1 MVVDPR
7 TGEVITPQTHR
18 DMYRLDAIKNSDVWD
33 DKTIKAEYNRLRR
46 IANSR
51 LERLSKSEFSNS
63 EYLKQFK
70 GGFKSV
76 SKYSNMAELR
86 AGLAEAAR
94 FVSAKTSSVTGQRD
108 YRKTALQTLHER
120 GYTFVNKSNFVEFG
134 RFMEAWR
141 ADKEAQS
148 YGSVAATE
156 LYEQVKKKKLDV
168 EEVKEKFEQ
177 YLDHLEE
184 LQNMPRKKSKGEW
197 WTNEDYEEHLGFDD

>member
-1 MVVDPR
+1 MVVDHR

-18 DMYRLDAIKNSDVWD
+18 DMYRLDALKNSDVWD

-46 IANSR
+46 IANAR
-51 LERLSKSEFSNS
+51 LNRLSKSEFSNS

-70 GGFKSV
+70 GGFKST

-94 FVSAKTSSVTGQRD
+94 FVSAKTSSVTGQRA
-108 YRKTALQTLHER
+108 YRKITLETLHER

-134 RFMEAWR
+134 KFMEAWR
-141 ADKEAQS
+141 AEKEAQS
-148 YGSVAATE
+148 YGSIAATE

-168 EEVKEKFEQ
+168 AEVQEKFTQ

-184 LQNMPRKKSKGEW
+184 LQNMPRKKSDGEW
-197 WTNEDYEEHLGFDD
+197 WTNEDYEEYLGFDD